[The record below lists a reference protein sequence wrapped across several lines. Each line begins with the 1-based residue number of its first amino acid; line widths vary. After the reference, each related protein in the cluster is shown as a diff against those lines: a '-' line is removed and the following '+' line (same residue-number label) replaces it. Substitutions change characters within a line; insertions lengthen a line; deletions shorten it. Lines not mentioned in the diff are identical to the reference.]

1 MTLIVLFLIYF
12 GLEALFYFF
21 GPGHNVKYLVDNYDI
36 KESFTNNQKDE
47 LSNYYFEISKDDF
60 RIDLQIFDNFEN
72 EEKIITEIKSINDSN
87 VQCILP
93 IFKDSRILTDLL
105 CLKDDVVYDYKT
117 ILGNNSTIDEFYSNL
132 ELNNKEDLSD
142 KDTLS
147 NITLFKNNMPEN
159 YYLSFVTYK
168 GYYYANGTNKTL
180 KAKNIFDFDAYDN
193 YLSAYIDKYY
203 VTVNYDEKYGYNY
216 IYIFNILNSNE
227 EKITLAKAIEKNSYI
242 QGKKDN
248 SIYIFDRSNKKQYE
262 VNVLTKTVL
271 EVGNSEIGVKVYL
284 DGEWSYKTAYECS
297 LNDIYF
303 TEKVNLEEYVL
314 FSKTIGSK
322 TGYSYFYKKAGYI
335 YDIYRANNQNIEQK
349 KYLFSTKYID
359 KVITLNDYI
368 FYLADY
374 YIKYYSDKTDIRTLV
389 ENKELYFNQSL
400 EYQIYYQK

>member
-105 CLKDDVVYDYKT
+105 CLKDNIVYDYKT

-203 VTVNYDEKYGYNY
+203 VEDWY
-216 IYIFNILNSNE
+216 
-227 EKITLAKAIEKNSYI
+227 
-242 QGKKDN
+242 
-248 SIYIFDRSNKKQYE
+248 
-262 VNVLTKTVL
+262 
-271 EVGNSEIGVKVYL
+271 
-284 DGEWSYKTAYECS
+284 
-297 LNDIYF
+297 
-303 TEKVNLEEYVL
+303 
-314 FSKTIGSK
+314 
-322 TGYSYFYKKAGYI
+322 
-335 YDIYRANNQNIEQK
+335 
-349 KYLFSTKYID
+349 
-359 KVITLNDYI
+359 
-368 FYLADY
+368 
-374 YIKYYSDKTDIRTLV
+374 
-389 ENKELYFNQSL
+389 
-400 EYQIYYQK
+400 

>member
-21 GPGHNVKYLVDNYDI
+21 GPGHNVKYVIDNYDI

-47 LSNYYFEISKDDF
+47 ILSYYFEINKDDF

-72 EEKIITEIKSINDSN
+72 EEKIITEIKSISDSN

-93 IFKDSRILTDLL
+93 IFKDSRVLTDLL
-105 CLKDDVVYDYKT
+105 CLKDNIVYDYKT
-117 ILGNNSTIDEFYSNL
+117 ILGNNSTIDEFYNSL
-132 ELNNKEDLSD
+132 ELNNREDLGD

-216 IYIFNILNSNE
+216 IYIFNILNGNE
-227 EKITLAKAIEKNSYI
+227 EKITLTRAIEKNSYI

-314 FSKTIGSK
+314 LSKTIGNK
-322 TGYSYFYKKAGYI
+322 TGYSYYYKKAGDI

-349 KYLFSTKYID
+349 KYLFTTKYID

-368 FYLADY
+368 FYLDDY

>member
-21 GPGHNVKYLVDNYDI
+21 GPGHNVKYVIDNYDI

-47 LSNYYFEISKDDF
+47 ILSYYFEINKDDF

-72 EEKIITEIKSINDSN
+72 EEKIITEIKSISDSN

-93 IFKDSRILTDLL
+93 IFKDSRVLTDLL
-105 CLKDDVVYDYKT
+105 CLKDNIVYDYKT
-117 ILGNNSTIDEFYSNL
+117 ILGNNSTIDEFYNSL
-132 ELNNKEDLSD
+132 ELNNREDLGD

-147 NITLFKNNMPEN
+147 NITLFKNNMLEN

-216 IYIFNILNSNE
+216 IYIFNILNGNE
-227 EKITLAKAIEKNSYI
+227 EKITLTRAIEKNSYI

-314 FSKTIGSK
+314 LSKTIGNK
-322 TGYSYFYKKAGYI
+322 TGYSYYYKKAGDI

-349 KYLFSTKYID
+349 KYLFTTKYID

-368 FYLADY
+368 FYLDDY